1 MANWH
6 GSARSNYVRVKD
18 REMFMDWAQ
27 SLPDVEVVEEE
38 GTFALLATSEDGG
51 WPSFR
56 SRQDQ
61 EDQEDEAIDLAAEI
75 ADHLAPGEVCI
86 FQQVGAE
93 KLRYL
98 SGSAL
103 AVNGAG
109 ETLQISID
117 DIYTLVRERWK
128 LDPSEAKY

>member
-1 MANWH
+1 MASWY

-18 REMFMDWAQ
+18 REIFMDWAQ
-27 SLPDVEVVEEE
+27 SLPDVEVVEQE
-38 GTFALLATSEDGG
+38 GVFALLATSEDGG

-56 SRQDQ
+56 SRQDR
-61 EDQEDEAIDLAAEI
+61 EDEAIDLAAEI
-75 ADHLAPGEVCI
+75 ADHLAPGEACI

-93 KLRYL
+93 MLRYL

-109 ETLQISID
+109 ETLQMLTASD
-117 DIYTLVRERWK
+117 TAHFHL
-128 LDPSEAKY
+128 

>member
-1 MANWH
+1 MANWY

-18 REMFMDWAQ
+18 RETFMDWAQ
-27 SLPDVEVVEEE
+27 SLPDVEIVEQE
-38 GTFALLATSEDGG
+38 GTFALLATGECGG

-56 SRQDQ
+56 SRDDR
-61 EDQEDEAIDLAAEI
+61 EDQEDEPIDLAAEI
-75 ADHLAPGEVCI
+75 AIHLAPGGVCI
-86 FQQVGAE
+86 FQEVGAV

-103 AVNGAG
+103 AVNCAG

-117 DIYTLVRERWK
+117 DIYALVHDRWN
-128 LDPSEAKY
+128 LSPSEAKY

>member
-1 MANWH
+1 MANWY

-18 REMFMDWAQ
+18 REKFLDWAQ
-27 SLPDVEVVEEE
+27 SLPDVEVVEQE
-38 GTFALLATSEDGG
+38 GTFALLARGEYGG

-56 SRQDQ
+56 SRDDR

-75 ADHLAPGEVCI
+75 AIHLAPDEVCI
-86 FQQVGAE
+86 FQEVGAE

-103 AVNGAG
+103 AVNSAG
-109 ETLQISID
+109 ETLQISIN
-117 DIYTLVRERWK
+117 DIYALVYECWN
-128 LDPSEAKY
+128 LSPSEASY

>member
-1 MANWH
+1 MANWS

-18 REMFMDWAQ
+18 RETFIDWAQ
-27 SLPDVEVVEEE
+27 SLPDVEVVEQEC
-38 GTFALLATSEDGG
+38 TFALLATGDDGG

-56 SRQDQ
+56 SRDDREEQ
-61 EDQEDEAIDLAAEI
+61 EGEAIDLAAEI
-75 ADHLAPGEVCI
+75 ANHLAPDEVCI
-86 FQQVGAE
+86 FQEVGAE

-103 AVNGAG
+103 AVNSAG

-117 DIYTLVRERWK
+117 DIYALVRERWN
-128 LDPSEAKY
+128 LSPSEAKY

>member
-1 MANWH
+1 MANWN

-18 REMFMDWAQ
+18 RRTFMVWAL
-27 SLPDVEVVEEE
+27 SLPDVEVVEQE
-38 GTFALLATSEDGG
+38 GAFALLVTGEDGG

-56 SRQDQ
+56 SCDDR
-61 EDQEDEAIDLAAEI
+61 EEDEAIDLAAEM
-75 ADHLAPGEVCI
+75 ANHLAPGEVCI

-103 AVNGAG
+103 AVNSAG

-117 DIYTLVRERWK
+117 DIYTLVRERWN
-128 LDPSEAKY
+128 LTPSPAKY

>member
-1 MANWH
+1 MANWN

-18 REMFMDWAQ
+18 RETFLDWAQ
-27 SLPDVEVVEEE
+27 SLPDVEVVEQE
-38 GTFALLATSEDGG
+38 GTFALLATGEDGG

-56 SRQDQ
+56 SRDDR
-61 EDQEDEAIDLAAEI
+61 EDQDDEAIDLAAEI
-75 ADHLAPGEVCI
+75 ANHLAPGEVCI

-103 AVNGAG
+103 AVSSAG
-109 ETLQISID
+109 ETLQVSID
-117 DIYTLVRERWK
+117 DIYTLVRERWN
-128 LDPSEAKY
+128 LSPSLAEY

>member
-1 MANWH
+1 MANWN
-6 GSARSNYVRVKD
+6 GSARSNYVRIKD
-18 REMFMDWAQ
+18 REMFMNWAQ
-27 SLPDVEVVEEE
+27 SLYEIEVVERE
-38 GTFALLATSEDGG
+38 GAFALLATVEDVG

-56 SRQDQ
+56 SREGQ
-61 EDQEDEAIDLAAEI
+61 EDVDDEAIDLAAEM

-103 AVNGAG
+103 AVNSAG

-117 DIYTLVRERWK
+117 DIYALVRGRWN
-128 LDPSEAKY
+128 LSPTEARY

>member
-1 MANWH
+1 
-6 GSARSNYVRVKD
+6 VRKLQNPACQKLTILID
-18 REMFMDWAQ
+18 A
-27 SLPDVEVVEEE
+27 LYHPDCRA
-38 GTFALLATSEDGG
+38 TTSEDGG

-61 EDQEDEAIDLAAEI
+61 EDQEDDAIDLAAEI

-98 SGSAL
+98 SASAL
-103 AVNGAG
+103 AVNAAG

-117 DIYTLVRERWK
+117 DIYTLVRERWN
-128 LDPSEAKY
+128 LVPSEAKY